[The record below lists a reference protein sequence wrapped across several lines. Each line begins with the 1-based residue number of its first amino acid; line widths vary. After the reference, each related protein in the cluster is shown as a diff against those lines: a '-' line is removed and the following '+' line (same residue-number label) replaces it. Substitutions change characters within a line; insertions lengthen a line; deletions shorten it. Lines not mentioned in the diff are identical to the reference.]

1 MAGLLCLC
9 GAVMSN
15 STAPSESIAEI
26 HSPEALERGKD
37 IELWDFSD
45 EQWEYW
51 HCQACQRVT
60 VIDGKTG
67 KYSKSYS
74 RRMEQQP
81 PCLDTLGEWQTLY
94 YWSDR
99 EFYDGIEEEE
109 KRTLGDFVQKHPP
122 RYVIRLSPDES
133 KAHVFRTDTKE
144 YQCTYVRDP
153 PPDFLKEP

>member
-67 KYSKSYS
+67 KYSKS
-74 RRMEQQP
+74 
-81 PCLDTLGEWQTLY
+81 
-94 YWSDR
+94 
-99 EFYDGIEEEE
+99 
-109 KRTLGDFVQKHPP
+109 
-122 RYVIRLSPDES
+122 
-133 KAHVFRTDTKE
+133 
-144 YQCTYVRDP
+144 
-153 PPDFLKEP
+153 